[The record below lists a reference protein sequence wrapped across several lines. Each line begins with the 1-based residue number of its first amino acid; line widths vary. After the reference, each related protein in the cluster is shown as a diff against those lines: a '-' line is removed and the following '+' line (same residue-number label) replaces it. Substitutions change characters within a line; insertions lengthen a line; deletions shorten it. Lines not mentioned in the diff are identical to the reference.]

1 MSASFR
7 VRKSEKMSLFATI
20 RAAQVSAGQHSSI
33 PNGNAAALSRD
44 PLISSSFLKKK
55 AHEMKSRVTGFK
67 DSRIV
72 ELGARN
78 VVGVSDEES
87 LGPAILA
94 VPLREMILA
103 LYKHNRDRQIYN
115 GIGHVIFMV
124 CLLYVILN
132 NYNVQNAAETNL
144 GLADT
149 FLDNPIGPG
158 QHKMSWNTGSV
169 NDVTSYFTWMTN
181 IAIPAVFPSVI
192 GGQSELNSNLRVVG
206 GARLRQVRVR
216 KNSCLAEMI
225 NAGPRFANKDGTCYG
240 VYSTANEMKEPYGR
254 NNRFIWTTGYSSLS
268 GVYGWQPG
276 GSSRNYGFGGYVEYL
291 NSSHTS
297 SSAVAFVK
305 KLLEDEWIDSGTRI
319 LAFDFNIYNTAKQSL
334 TSCSFMFEVY
344 PSGYGNENYR
354 IYTFDF
360 AGDSDMKRLLLY
372 VESIVVIIV
381 FFKVIN
387 TILKIVSVMR
397 TWIIKGSAGPIS
409 TLLTSLAFWFDIFEI
424 MVYVVVGGLWISY
437 YADDELADFSSY
449 DPHYT
454 DIIAVARLHVN
465 MVSFGGMAV
474 AVSVLKL
481 FRYLS
486 LDSRMSIVWQT
497 LYIASGEIISIT
509 ITVFI
514 LIIGYAFLGNMLFGA
529 DVRSFHSIESSI
541 STLFQMAL
549 GSFDYQPLTRAR
561 PDVTGIFFG
570 AYICSVY
577 LIAFNI
583 IVGALTTYYTVVH
596 ESLKIEGQW
605 KKSAVTFESQ
615 FLARLVILSE
625 YPIYWLLAFRVL
637 IANEIF
643 VQVFVPLVKIFKP
656 NYNPDDIESEKLIL
670 SHTLQSSSF
679 SLKSI
684 KITVNPLAPP
694 VTSASTSTP
703 LTAPSTSTSSVKS
716 TLAASSS
723 AAAIT
728 AKILSESI
736 ILQHIESWAA
746 DDRFERAV
754 LQVYYSGKK
763 ERGFDLYEYLDDFTS
778 RVAAWD
784 SLYISLHEL
793 CSLTSS
799 SPCKVGTHFP
809 STCVARRLM
818 DAYAASK
825 RCTLIGGISGAKKH
839 TPSRVYTSSDAVRF
853 ASFKVSKLNRF
864 GRLQVRNLI
873 IDSEQYAIVD
883 LDLNGRVC
891 KKLPLVQLCMI
902 ERPMANPR
910 CLVLCFSSSGDHV
923 RRLGQGGRG
932 EEELFEL
939 LETTWTIICDSNEER
954 EELHAELMRLFALL
968 PYALSGLGGADSK
981 LAASSNES
989 PKSPVLLGRS
999 RASTKPSTVANV
1011 LNKANISLVK
1021 SSQTVRSSSEPRTST
1036 GGLSQSSDMSGA
1048 ELADLT
1054 LSRMHKRVRT
1064 PSFTSRVL
1072 GSAREDFQGAVQIT
1086 AAISKELSEKRKTTT
1101 VESPALIPS
1110 PTPSLNVPS
1119 STLSSILPN
1128 RSNLNTS
1135 SSLDTAA
1142 STHSSLPLSSS
1153 STAPSPSTSSVSD
1166 TSNTFSAKPPRKL
1179 SMGLL
1184 NAKGGAKS
1192 VSLGDK
1198 SKL

>member
-1 MSASFR
+1 MSFLSAI
-7 VRKSEKMSLFATI
+7 K
-20 RAAQVSAGQHSSI
+20 AAQLNAGQTSSLPTGSGSLTRDSSI
-33 PNGNAAALSRD
+33 T
-44 PLISSSFLKKK
+44 SSFLKKK

-78 VVGVSDEES
+78 VAGVSDEES

-103 LYKHNRDRQIYN
+103 LYKHNRDRQIYS
-115 GIGHVIFMV
+115 GIGHVIFMI

-144 GLADT
+144 GLVDT
-149 FLDNPIGPG
+149 FLDNIIEDG
-158 QHKMSWNTGSV
+158 QFKNAWSTGSV
-169 NDVTSYFTWMTN
+169 TDIPSYIKWLRN
-181 IAIPAVFPSVI
+181 VAIPSTFPQTH
-192 GGQSELNSNLRVVG
+192 GGQPNLNSNLRVVG
-206 GARLRQVRVR
+206 GARLRQIRV
-216 KNSCLAEMI
+216 KKYSCLAEMI
-225 NAGPRFANKDGTCYG
+225 SAGPRFSNKDGTCYG
-240 VYSTANEMKEPYGR
+240 VYSAANEEKEPYGL
-254 NNRFIWTTGYSSLS
+254 NNSKKYVWTSGYSSIS

-276 GSSRNYGFGGYVEYL
+276 GSSKNYGTGGYVQL
-291 NSSHTS
+291 FNSSYTS
-297 SSAVAFVK
+297 NTAIAA
-305 KLLEDEWIDSGTRI
+305 LDEMIEYGWFDSGTRI
-319 LAFDFNIYNTAKQSL
+319 LSYDFNLYNTAKQSL
-334 TSCSFMFEVY
+334 TSCSFMFEAY

-360 AGDSDMKRLLLY
+360 AGNSDTKRILLY
-372 VESIVVIIV
+372 VESVVV
-381 FFKVIN
+381 ALVVYSVISTSIN
-387 TILKIVSVMR
+387 IASAMR
-397 TWIIKGSAGPIS
+397 TWIVKGSAGPIF
-409 TLLTSLAFWFDIFEI
+409 TLITSLAFWFDIFEI
-424 MVYVVVGGLWISY
+424 LVYIVVGGLWISY
-437 YADDELADFSSY
+437 NLDTDLNNFSSY
-449 DPHYT
+449 DQEYT
-454 DIIAVARLHVN
+454 DIIAVARLHTN
-465 MVSFGGMAV
+465 MVSFGGLAV
-474 AVSVLKL
+474 AVAVLKL

-514 LIIGYAFLGNMLFGA
+514 LIIGFAFLGNMLFGA

-549 GSFDYQPLTRAR
+549 GSFDYQPMTRAR

-570 AYICSVY
+570 AYICTVY

-596 ESLKIEGQW
+596 DSLKIEGQW

-615 FLARLVILSE
+615 FLARFVILSE
-625 YPIYWLLAFRVL
+625 YPSYWLYAFRVL

-643 VQVFVPLVKIFKP
+643 VQIFVPIVKLFNP
-656 NYNPDDIESEKLIL
+656 NYNPDDIESEKLIQ
-670 SHTLQSSSF
+670 SHTLRSSF
-679 SLKSI
+679 SISSI
-684 KITVNPLAPP
+684 NITVNPLAP
-694 VTSASTSTP
+694 
-703 LTAPSTSTSSVKS
+703 STSSQGIGTTPSHVKS
-716 TLAASSS
+716 LSASS
-723 AAAIT
+723 AATTTGT
-728 AKILSESI
+728 AATSPPIKHADDEV
-736 ILQHIESWAA
+736 LQHIESWAA

-754 LQVYYSGKK
+754 LEVYYSGKN

-793 CSLTSS
+793 CSLTS
-799 SPCKVGTHFP
+799 PLACKVGTHFP
-809 STCVARRLM
+809 SSCVARRLM

-825 RCTLIGGISGAKKH
+825 RCTLVGGISGAKNH
-839 TPSRVYTSSDAVRF
+839 TPSRVYTSSDASRF

-864 GRLQVRNLI
+864 GRMQLRNLI

-902 ERPMANPR
+902 ERPMANPK

-932 EEELFEL
+932 EDELFEL
-939 LETTWTIICDSNEER
+939 LETTWTVICDSNEER
-954 EELHAELMRLFALL
+954 EALHGELMRLFALL

-981 LAASSNES
+981 LASSNDKLKG
-989 PKSPVLLGRS
+989 PTILGRS
-999 RASTKPSTVANV
+999 RPSAKPSTVASV
-1011 LNKANISLVK
+1011 FNKINTSVPK
-1021 SSQTVRSSSEPRTST
+1021 TTMPMRSSSEPRST
-1036 GGLSQSSDMSGA
+1036 FGSSDNLSSVSSSSSSSLTPSDLSGA

-1086 AAISKELSEKRKTTT
+1086 AAISKELSEKKKSTA
-1101 VESPALIPS
+1101 ESPILSAS
-1110 PTPSLNVPS
+1110 TPS
-1119 STLSSILPN
+1119 
-1128 RSNLNTS
+1128 SNLNIIASNIPDRLNLVSASGESLQTS
-1135 SSLDTAA
+1135 QQTI
-1142 STHSSLPLSSS
+1142 PSSS
-1153 STAPSPSTSSVSD
+1153 SISSASNSSP
-1166 TSNTFSAKPPRKL
+1166 KKL
-1179 SMGLL
+1179 SMSLL
-1184 NAKGGAKS
+1184 SATKKN
-1192 VSLGDK
+1192 VSFIDRSSNK
-1198 SKL
+1198 

>member
-1 MSASFR
+1 
-7 VRKSEKMSLFATI
+7 
-20 RAAQVSAGQHSSI
+20 
-33 PNGNAAALSRD
+33 
-44 PLISSSFLKKK
+44 
-55 AHEMKSRVTGFK
+55 
-67 DSRIV
+67 
-72 ELGARN
+72 
-78 VVGVSDEES
+78 
-87 LGPAILA
+87 
-94 VPLREMILA
+94 
-103 LYKHNRDRQIYN
+103 
-115 GIGHVIFMV
+115 
-124 CLLYVILN
+124 
-132 NYNVQNAAETNL
+132 
-144 GLADT
+144 
-149 FLDNPIGPG
+149 
-158 QHKMSWNTGSV
+158 
-169 NDVTSYFTWMTN
+169 
-181 IAIPAVFPSVI
+181 
-192 GGQSELNSNLRVVG
+192 
-206 GARLRQVRVR
+206 
-216 KNSCLAEMI
+216 
-225 NAGPRFANKDGTCYG
+225 
-240 VYSTANEMKEPYGR
+240 
-254 NNRFIWTTGYSSLS
+254 
-268 GVYGWQPG
+268 
-276 GSSRNYGFGGYVEYL
+276 
-291 NSSHTS
+291 
-297 SSAVAFVK
+297 
-305 KLLEDEWIDSGTRI
+305 
-319 LAFDFNIYNTAKQSL
+319 
-334 TSCSFMFEVY
+334 
-344 PSGYGNENYR
+344 
-354 IYTFDF
+354 
-360 AGDSDMKRLLLY
+360 
-372 VESIVVIIV
+372 
-381 FFKVIN
+381 
-387 TILKIVSVMR
+387 
-397 TWIIKGSAGPIS
+397 
-409 TLLTSLAFWFDIFEI
+409 
-424 MVYVVVGGLWISY
+424 
-437 YADDELADFSSY
+437 
-449 DPHYT
+449 
-454 DIIAVARLHVN
+454 
-465 MVSFGGMAV
+465 
-474 AVSVLKL
+474 
-481 FRYLS
+481 
-486 LDSRMSIVWQT
+486 
-497 LYIASGEIISIT
+497 
-509 ITVFI
+509 
-514 LIIGYAFLGNMLFGA
+514 
-529 DVRSFHSIESSI
+529 
-541 STLFQMAL
+541 
-549 GSFDYQPLTRAR
+549 
-561 PDVTGIFFG
+561 
-570 AYICSVY
+570 
-577 LIAFNI
+577 
-583 IVGALTTYYTVVH
+583 
-596 ESLKIEGQW
+596 
-605 KKSAVTFESQ
+605 
-615 FLARLVILSE
+615 
-625 YPIYWLLAFRVL
+625 
-637 IANEIF
+637 
-643 VQVFVPLVKIFKP
+643 
-656 NYNPDDIESEKLIL
+656 
-670 SHTLQSSSF
+670 
-679 SLKSI
+679 
-684 KITVNPLAPP
+684 
-694 VTSASTSTP
+694 
-703 LTAPSTSTSSVKS
+703 
-716 TLAASSS
+716 
-723 AAAIT
+723 
-728 AKILSESI
+728 
-736 ILQHIESWAA
+736 
-746 DDRFERAV
+746 
-754 LQVYYSGKK
+754 
-763 ERGFDLYEYLDDFTS
+763 
-778 RVAAWD
+778 
-784 SLYISLHEL
+784 
-793 CSLTSS
+793 
-799 SPCKVGTHFP
+799 
-809 STCVARRLM
+809 M

>member
-1 MSASFR
+1 MSF
-7 VRKSEKMSLFATI
+7 LATI
-20 RAAQVSAGQHSSI
+20 KAAQQSAGQQSS
-33 PNGNAAALSRD
+33 LSSASPRD
-44 PLISSSFLKKK
+44 SLMNTSFLKKK
-55 AHEMKSRVTGFK
+55 AHEMKSRVTSSK

-78 VVGVSDEES
+78 IAGVSDEES

-103 LYKHNRDRQIYN
+103 LYKHNRDRQIYS

-132 NYNVQNAAETNL
+132 NYRVQNAAETNL

-149 FLDNPIGPG
+149 FLDSPIAVG
-158 QHKMSWNTGSV
+158 QYKMSWNTGSV
-169 NDVTSYFTWMTN
+169 NDVPTFFSWMTN
-181 IAIPAVFPSVI
+181 IAIPAVFPPVV
-192 GGQSELNSNLRVVG
+192 GGQPLTLNSNLRVVG
-206 GARLRQVRVR
+206 GARLRQVRVHKYSCR
-216 KNSCLAEMI
+216 TEMMNS
-225 NAGPRFANKDGTCYG
+225 GPRFANKDETCYG
-240 VYSTANEMKEPYGR
+240 VYSAANEEMEPYGR
-254 NNRFIWTTGYSSLS
+254 NNRFVRTTGYSSLS

-276 GSSRNYGFGGYVEYL
+276 GSTRNYGNGGFVEFL
-291 NSSHTS
+291 NASHTAV
-297 SSAVAFVK
+297 SALAYVNN
-305 KLLEDEWIDSGTRI
+305 LLADGWVDSGTRI
-319 LAFDFNIYNTAKQSL
+319 IAFDFNVYNTAKQAL
-334 TSCSFMFEVY
+334 TSCSFMFEIY

-372 VESIVVIIV
+372 VESIVVVIV
-381 FFKVIN
+381 FFKVIS
-387 TILKIVSVMR
+387 IFFQIGSVMR
-397 TWIIKGSAGPIS
+397 TWIVKNSGGPVF
-409 TLLTSLAFWFDIFEI
+409 TLVTSLSFWFDIFEI
-424 MVYVVVGGLWISY
+424 MVYVTVGGLWISY
-437 YADDELADFSSY
+437 YADSELNDFSSY
-449 DPHYT
+449 DSKYT

-465 MVSFGGMAV
+465 MVSFGGLAV

-514 LIIGYAFLGNMLFGA
+514 LIIGFAFLGNMLFGA

-549 GSFDYQPLTRAR
+549 GSFDYEPMTRAR

-596 ESLKIEGQW
+596 DSLKIEGQW

-615 FLARLVILSE
+615 FLARFIILSE
-625 YPIYWLLAFRVL
+625 YPSYWLFAFRIL
-637 IANEIF
+637 IANEIY
-643 VQVFVPLVKIFKP
+643 VQFLVPVVRIFMP
-656 NYNPDDIESEKLIL
+656 NYNPDDTESEKLIL
-670 SHTLQSSSF
+670 AHTLRSSSF
-679 SLKSI
+679 SLRSVTV
-684 KITVNPLAPP
+684 TVNPLAPP
-694 VTSASTSTP
+694 VASTSSSA
-703 LTAPSTSTSSVKS
+703 TAPAPSSSPSTSSKPATA
-716 TLAASSS
+716 T
-723 AAAIT
+723 AAAAATT
-728 AKILSESI
+728 AANALSESV

-754 LQVYYSGKK
+754 LEVYFAGKK

-793 CSLTSS
+793 CSLTSANA
-799 SPCKVGTHFP
+799 CKMGTHFP
-809 STCVARRLM
+809 TNCVARRLM

-825 RCTLIGGISGAKKH
+825 RCTLVGGISGAKKH

-864 GRLQVRNLI
+864 GRMQARNLI

-902 ERPMANPR
+902 ERPMANPK

-939 LETTWTIICDSNEER
+939 LETTWTIICNSNEER

-981 LAASSNES
+981 LAASSES
-989 PKSPVLLGRS
+989 LKGPTLLGRS
-999 RASTKPSTVANV
+999 KASTKPSTVAHV
-1011 LNKANISLVK
+1011 LNKANVSVAN
-1021 SSQTVRSSSEPRTST
+1021 SSQPARSSSEPRTSSGSSVQSSAT
-1036 GGLSQSSDMSGA
+1036 ASQSLTSDMTGA

-1086 AAISKELSEKRKTTT
+1086 AAISKELSDKRKTAS
-1101 VESPALIPS
+1101 ESP
-1110 PTPSLNVPS
+1110 
-1119 STLSSILPN
+1119 TLSSAPAPPPSIPTLTPDLPI
-1128 RSNLNTS
+1128 NLNNASGEGSSSSQPLSSLSLTS
-1135 SSLDTAA
+1135 SS
-1142 STHSSLPLSSS
+1142 SSS
-1153 STAPSPSTSSVSD
+1153 SLSSLAETST
-1166 TSNTFSAKPPRKL
+1166 TSAKSPLPKRV
-1179 SMGLL
+1179 SMGMLS
-1184 NAKGGAKS
+1184 AKGLTKT
-1192 VSLGDK
+1192 VSFGK
-1198 SKL
+1198 

>member
-1 MSASFR
+1 MSF
-7 VRKSEKMSLFATI
+7 LATI
-20 RAAQVSAGQHSSI
+20 KAAQQSAGQQSS
-33 PNGNAAALSRD
+33 LSGVSSSASPRD
-44 PLISSSFLKKK
+44 SLINTSFLKKK
-55 AHEMKSRVTGFK
+55 AHEMKSRVTSLK

-78 VVGVSDEES
+78 IAGVSDEES

-103 LYKHNRDRQIYN
+103 LYKHNRDRQIYS

-132 NYNVQNAAETNL
+132 NYRVQNAAETNL

-149 FLDNPIGPG
+149 FLDSPIAVG
-158 QHKMSWNTGSV
+158 QYKMSWNTGSV
-169 NDVTSYFTWMTN
+169 NDVSTFFSWMTN
-181 IAIPAVFPSVI
+181 IAIPAVFPPVV
-192 GGQSELNSNLRVVG
+192 GGQPLTLNSNLRVVG
-206 GARLRQVRVR
+206 GARLRQVRVH
-216 KNSCLAEMI
+216 KSSCLNEME
-225 NAGPRFANKDGTCYG
+225 NSGPRFANKDKTCYG
-240 VYSTANEMKEPYGR
+240 VYSAANEEMEPYGR
-254 NNRFIWTTGYSSLS
+254 NNRFVRTTGYSSLS

-276 GSSRNYGFGGYVEYL
+276 GSTRNYGNGGFVEFL
-291 NSSHTS
+291 NASHTAV
-297 SSAVAFVK
+297 SALAFVNK
-305 KLLEDEWIDSGTRI
+305 MLADGWVDSGTRI
-319 LAFDFNIYNTAKQSL
+319 IAFDFNVYNTAKQAL
-334 TSCSFMFEVY
+334 TSCSFMFEIY

-372 VESIVVIIV
+372 VESIVVVIV
-381 FFKVIN
+381 FFKVIS
-387 TILKIVSVMR
+387 IFVKIGSVMR
-397 TWIIKGSAGPIS
+397 TWIVKNSGGPIF
-409 TLLTSLAFWFDIFEI
+409 TLVTSLSFWFDIFEI
-424 MVYVVVGGLWISY
+424 MVYVTVGGLWISY
-437 YADDELADFSSY
+437 YTESELNDFSSY
-449 DPHYT
+449 DSTYT

-465 MVSFGGMAV
+465 MVSFGGLAV

-514 LIIGYAFLGNMLFGA
+514 LIIGFAFLGNMLFGA

-549 GSFDYQPLTRAR
+549 GSFDYEPMTRAR

-596 ESLKIEGQW
+596 DSLKIEGQW

-625 YPIYWLLAFRVL
+625 YPSYWLFAFRIL
-637 IANEIF
+637 IANEIY
-643 VQVFVPLVKIFKP
+643 VQFLVPVVRIFKP

-670 SHTLQSSSF
+670 AHTLRSSSF
-679 SLKSI
+679 SLRSVTV
-684 KITVNPLAPP
+684 TVNPLAPP
-694 VTSASTSTP
+694 VALTSSSETAPAPSSS
-703 LTAPSTSTSSVKS
+703 APSTSAKPAT
-716 TLAASSS
+716 
-723 AAAIT
+723 AAATTTPAATPAAT
-728 AKILSESI
+728 AATTTATTTAANALSETI

-754 LQVYYSGKK
+754 LEVYYAGKK

-793 CSLTSS
+793 CSLTSANA
-799 SPCKVGTHFP
+799 CKMGTHFP
-809 STCVARRLM
+809 SSCVARRLM

-825 RCTLIGGISGAKKH
+825 RCTLVGGISGAKKH

-864 GRLQVRNLI
+864 GRLQARNLI
-873 IDSEQYAIVD
+873 VDSEQYAVVD

-902 ERPMANPR
+902 ERPMANPK

-939 LETTWTIICDSNEER
+939 LETTWTIICNSNEER

-981 LAASSNES
+981 LAASSE
-989 PKSPVLLGRS
+989 PLKGPTLLGRS
-999 RASTKPSTVANV
+999 KVSTKPSTVAHV
-1011 LNKANISLVK
+1011 LNKAKIS
-1021 SSQTVRSSSEPRTST
+1021 SSQPARSSSEPRSSSGSSVQSST
-1036 GGLSQSSDMSGA
+1036 DSLSMTSDMSGA

-1086 AAISKELSEKRKTTT
+1086 AAISKELSDKRKTAS
-1101 VESPALIPS
+1101 ESP
-1110 PTPSLNVPS
+1110 
-1119 STLSSILPN
+1119 TLSSAPAPPPSIPILTPDLPII
-1128 RSNLNTS
+1128 LNKASGEGSSSSQPLSSLSLTPSS
-1135 SSLDTAA
+1135 SSL
-1142 STHSSLPLSSS
+1142 SSLAET
-1153 STAPSPSTSSVSD
+1153 STT
-1166 TSNTFSAKPPRKL
+1166 SAKPPPRKV
-1179 SMGLL
+1179 SMGMLT
-1184 NAKGGAKS
+1184 AKGLTKT
-1192 VSLGDK
+1192 VSFGK
-1198 SKL
+1198 